1 MTLTE
6 EKPVETCPEQTKTLD
21 LVDKDIKNNLT
32 ILHMFKILSRNME
45 GGGN

>member
-21 LVDKDIKNNLT
+21 LVDKDIKNNRNYIT
-32 ILHMFKILSRNME
+32 YVQNFK
-45 GGGN
+45 